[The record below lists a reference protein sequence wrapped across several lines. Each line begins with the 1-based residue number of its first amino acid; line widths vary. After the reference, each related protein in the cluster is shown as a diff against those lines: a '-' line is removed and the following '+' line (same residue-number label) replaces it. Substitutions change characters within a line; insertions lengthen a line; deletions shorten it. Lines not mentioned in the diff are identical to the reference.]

1 MGARM
6 TIPANLQKKLQATKM
21 KFALERAVKQTM
33 YDLMKETMKLAPE
46 DTGNLRRSHSVDMR
60 LSSSMIEGLLKN
72 SANYWVYQNFGTSK
86 MPNPKCK
93 NFVGRAFQKI
103 QPGKRVAKYFKE
115 YNK

>member
-1 MGARM
+1 
-6 TIPANLQKKLQATKM
+6 M

-60 LSSSMIEGLLKN
+60 LSSSIIEGLLKN

-86 MPNPKCK
+86 TIYFDFKGVK
-93 NFVGRAFQKI
+93 EQLTIGKI
-103 QPGKRVAKYFKE
+103 SLYEVI
-115 YNK
+115 NN